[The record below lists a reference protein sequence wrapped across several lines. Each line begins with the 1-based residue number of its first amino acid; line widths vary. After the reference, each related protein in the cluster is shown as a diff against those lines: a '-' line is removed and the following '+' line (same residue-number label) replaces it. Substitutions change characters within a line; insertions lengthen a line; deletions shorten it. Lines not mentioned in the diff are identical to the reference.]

1 MKILKKILNGLFT
14 FLDKGLFYW
23 DTSLMSAVVIL
34 VIMTVFL
41 RYIFNVAFN
50 WTEELIIFLFIA
62 TTYFGIIIG
71 VKEDEHIKIS
81 LLKDKLP
88 AKIKIVFDIVICCI
102 DIIVVLGSA
111 YYSINWIQKVGKPL
125 TSGLKIPYASIY
137 MILPIAFVLV
147 AIYEGREIVFRI
159 NDFRK
164 KIKES

>member
-1 MKILKKILNGLFT
+1 VRILKKIINGLFT

-23 DTSLMSAVVIL
+23 DISLMSGVVIL
-34 VIMTVFL
+34 VIMTVLL
-41 RYIFNVAFN
+41 RYIFNVVLN
-50 WTEELIIFLFIA
+50 WTEELIVFLFIG

-81 LLKDKLP
+81 LLKDRLP
-88 AKIKIVFDIVICCI
+88 AKVKIVFDIIICCVNI
-102 DIIVVLGSA
+102 LVVLGSA

-125 TSGLKIPYASIY
+125 TSGLKIPYAAIY
-137 MILPIAFVLV
+137 MILPITFLVV
-147 AIYEGREIVFRI
+147 AIYESREIAFRI